1 MAVRGEEVAS
11 SIDAQVRESIEKMV
25 AEIRSSVEDVRVLV
39 DQQLKAALQSVQ
51 ADVNS
56 FTFLPQIKK
65 SIGELEETFA
75 EQQVAAAPAL
85 ALGGGGASRVKSA
98 VQAIERGRSQVDVLN
113 SLLEQCLDF
122 GSRAALLILRGET
135 FSGWKGVGFSAA
147 GG

>member
-65 SIGELEETFA
+65 SIGDLEEQIEA
-75 EQQVAAAPAL
+75 ARPVAAAP
-85 ALGGGGASRVKSA
+85 GGGGASRVKAA
-98 VQAIERGRSQVDVLN
+98 VQSIERGKSQVDVLN
-113 SLLEQCLDF
+113 SLLE
-122 GSRAALLILRGET
+122 
-135 FSGWKGVGFSAA
+135 
-147 GG
+147 

>member
-56 FTFLPQIKK
+56 ITFLPQIRK
-65 SIGELEETFA
+65 SITELEEGLEA
-75 EQQVAAAPAL
+75 DRPAVAAAAPA
-85 ALGGGGASRVKSA
+85 GSGATRVKA
-98 VQAIERGRSQVDVLN
+98 GVQQIERGRSQVDVL
-113 SLLEQCLDF
+113 
-122 GSRAALLILRGET
+122 
-135 FSGWKGVGFSAA
+135 
-147 GG
+147 